1 MRKTP
6 AAEAFSE
13 SRPDPVT
20 GRNRERELA
29 GNSERR
35 IDREG
40 LISAH
45 CHTAQ
50 VHLIRSYHAPL
61 GFAVPHSAIAVFT
74 ANSRAEILEVG
85 GSVSWVVA
93 EKQAR
98 RREFLVCIRNAR
110 DVDFHDHEP
119 HGTAFLI
126 GRISG
131 LKPFGY
137 DKKGMQRWIIEIS
150 DYALVD
156 YPEKWGE
163 WRNPVKYTT
172 LEELGIDPKKL
183 KFKPMPMPTKVLTPP
198 AAPDRPKTGALT
210 IVEAKAG
217 LALQFGVPP
226 EAIEILIKG

>member
-1 MRKTP
+1 MP
-6 AAEAFSE
+6 
-13 SRPDPVT
+13 
-20 GRNRERELA
+20 
-29 GNSERR
+29 
-35 IDREG
+35 
-40 LISAH
+40 
-45 CHTAQ
+45 
-50 VHLIRSYHAPL
+50 Y
-61 GFAVPHSAIAVFT
+61 SAIAVFT
-74 ANSRAEILEVG
+74 ANSRDEILEVG
-85 GSVSWVVA
+85 GSASWVVA

-131 LKPFGY
+131 LKPYGY
-137 DKKGMQRWIIEIS
+137 DKKGMQRWVIEIS
-150 DYALVD
+150 EYAVID

-183 KFKPMPMPTKVLTPP
+183 KFKPMPAPTKVLEPP
-198 AAPDRPKTGALT
+198 AAPERAKTGALT
-210 IVEAKAG
+210 IAEAKVG

-226 EAIEILIKG
+226 EAIEIHIKG